1 LRIDATFARSGT
13 RRARS
18 GERASTTVMSTTH
31 PTARLDARGT
41 HARADEVRA
50 LAKDLTETATRTR
63 GASADADA
71 DAVNRAARACG
82 TFAALGLVDAEDVV
96 RDGKRGGA
104 VDAAARGAG
113 DVTAILEEHETT
125 LVAVLDA
132 LPEFLNAA
140 ARALAMRLRSHAP
153 AGSSTVAEVER
164 VLKIREL
171 RSAFAFNKVIAKKF
185 HEFMRVHFDADSPAG
200 VAVAKLGWALYV
212 CAKCESLPTFPDL
225 YSCYH
230 LLVAV
235 EAFLLINAPR
245 ESLRTSL
252 KNMVSMTA
260 KDETT
265 KLPDPL
271 ASLSLASKAKKDTVR
286 AMSDAVLKVVKASF
300 PEATMDASKHFDD
313 VAPSDM
319 CAQGVFDGERDVS
332 ASVVERYSRVASE
345 TFGRLA
351 VDETLYLYTE
361 MTSAESRGRKII
373 GDLADCKTTTTY
385 GSMATPARR
394 KRVAPFSPIRPKKIP
409 IHGVPPSPMHSLR
422 GIMASG
428 VGGVA
433 ATPISQAMASASW
446 LQDVVCGS
454 SDLETKT
461 AELQRFVPDNP
472 EIVQALKKKVTNFG
486 QRIGQAIREDALV
499 TTMRTDISPHST
511 VMDELVK
518 QRTSEVSHVFFYF
531 LNRILKD
538 ELERIAGDKKD
549 VNFTTLLAS
558 DRFTKS
564 LVTCCMEVVVSTYK
578 TSTLAFPATTHLMGI
593 HPFDLATIIEPFV
606 RADMSMPREIQR
618 HFNSLEEKTLE
629 RLAWCKGS
637 TLFEFLKTFH
647 ESARGS
653 GGASTALP
661 GRTAPRSPQAPKR
674 VSTPVLN
681 VASVAEV
688 AAIGGTEREGSS
700 GDDADLVMAQCQSPV
715 RRAPTSAFSA
725 FSSPLR
731 GATTPR
737 RRVSRGE
744 PLPVRFAAVRNH
756 TVEQPSGCDVCA
768 FKALRMFFAKVMHL
782 AARRL
787 GDLASRLNLSTD
799 VTRDIYALIEHVVYE
814 QTNLVYNRHIDQ
826 IILVSVYG
834 VCKASA
840 GISSNSLQFKDIIYQ
855 YSKQPQSSEEIFW
868 AVVLEQNDPELEVVN
883 RGDIISF
890 YNKVFV
896 GRVKE
901 FLLTLRERPA
911 RDTTNL
917 DTDGGEQGNTVS
929 VDDALPFGL
938 SSPRRRLPI
947 DNQNIYVSPMRPERV
962 ASMLHEGAPPTPRT
976 RSLFATIGESVYAY
990 TSPSS
995 DFEAINRKLLMDKPK
1010 PPKGRFAPNVPKFGE
1025 HDR

>member
-1 LRIDATFARSGT
+1 MERSIDARRPS
-13 RRARS
+13 RPSIDRARS
-18 GERASTTVMSTTH
+18 TLAPSIDRSIDRPIDEKSAGKGDCESTRHSRAPGRGARDRASDARGERASTTVMSTIH
-31 PTARLDARGT
+31 PTARLDACGT

-113 DVTAILEEHETT
+113 DVTAILEEHETS
-125 LVAVLDA
+125 LVAMLDA
-132 LPEFLNAA
+132 MPEFLNAA
-140 ARALAMRLRSHAP
+140 ARALATRVRGHAP

-286 AMSDAVLKVVKASF
+286 AMSDAVLKVVKESF
-300 PEATMDASKHFDD
+300 PEAAMDASKHFDD

-319 CAQGVFDGERDVS
+319 CAQGVFNGERDVS

-373 GDLADCKTTTTY
+373 GDLADCKTATTH

-461 AELQRFVPDNP
+461 R
-472 EIVQALKKKVTNFG
+472 
-486 QRIGQAIREDALV
+486 RV
-499 TTMRTDISPHST
+499 TTLRSGQSRNRASVEEKSHK
-511 VMDELVK
+511 LWAK
-518 QRTSEVSHVFFYF
+518 NRTSDP
-531 LNRILKD
+531 RG
-538 ELERIAGDKKD
+538 RAGDD
-549 VNFTTLLAS
+549 YA
-558 DRFTKS
+558 
-564 LVTCCMEVVVSTYK
+564 
-578 TSTLAFPATTHLMGI
+578 HG
-593 HPFDLATIIEPFV
+593 H
-606 RADMSMPREIQR
+606 Q
-618 HFNSLEEKTLE
+618 
-629 RLAWCKGS
+629 
-637 TLFEFLKTFH
+637 
-647 ESARGS
+647 SA
-653 GGASTALP
+653 
-661 GRTAPRSPQAPKR
+661 QH
-674 VSTPVLN
+674 
-681 VASVAEV
+681 
-688 AAIGGTEREGSS
+688 
-700 GDDADLVMAQCQSPV
+700 GD
-715 RRAPTSAFSA
+715 
-725 FSSPLR
+725 
-731 GATTPR
+731 
-737 RRVSRGE
+737 
-744 PLPVRFAAVRNH
+744 
-756 TVEQPSGCDVCA
+756 GC
-768 FKALRMFFAKVMHL
+768 
-782 AARRL
+782 
-787 GDLASRLNLSTD
+787 S
-799 VTRDIYALIEHVVYE
+799 
-814 QTNLVYNRHIDQ
+814 
-826 IILVSVYG
+826 
-834 VCKASA
+834 
-840 GISSNSLQFKDIIYQ
+840 
-855 YSKQPQSSEEIFW
+855 
-868 AVVLEQNDPELEVVN
+868 
-883 RGDIISF
+883 
-890 YNKVFV
+890 
-896 GRVKE
+896 
-901 FLLTLRERPA
+901 
-911 RDTTNL
+911 
-917 DTDGGEQGNTVS
+917 
-929 VDDALPFGL
+929 
-938 SSPRRRLPI
+938 
-947 DNQNIYVSPMRPERV
+947 
-962 ASMLHEGAPPTPRT
+962 
-976 RSLFATIGESVYAY
+976 
-990 TSPSS
+990 
-995 DFEAINRKLLMDKPK
+995 
-1010 PPKGRFAPNVPKFGE
+1010 
-1025 HDR
+1025 